1 MKCKTLMTNINFI
14 IMLPGNIVTKYLEI
28 KIFNLQ
34 NSTANKEI
42 LTFVK
47 LISHFIIA
55 NDKS

>member
-1 MKCKTLMTNINFI
+1 MTNINFI